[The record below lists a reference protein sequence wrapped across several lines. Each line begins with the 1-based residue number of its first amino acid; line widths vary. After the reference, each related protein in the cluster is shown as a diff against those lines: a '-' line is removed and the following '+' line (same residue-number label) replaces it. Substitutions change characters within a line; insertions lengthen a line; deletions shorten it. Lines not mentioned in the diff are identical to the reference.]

1 MAVKY
6 GLLLSALFVISN
18 LIVFSLNFE
27 DSRPTMGFIAVS
39 IAILTWIA
47 KIGLFARAHYEYNE
61 KNNDYISFKDA
72 ILIGLVIIGI
82 STVVSFA
89 VTFVNATFLMREK
102 YEKMWSLGLHSEIS
116 PVKIILTG
124 ALTGILMD
132 VIVLFFLI
140 TLESMWKIFKKAGKE
155 GWAALVP
162 FYNTITMLEIVGK
175 PVLWFVLMF
184 IPFVN
189 MILGIWVV
197 NLLAKRFGKSESY
210 TLGMLFLPFI
220 FYPML
225 GMSEQQ
231 MIPLYADE
239 HNA

>member
-18 LIVFSLNFE
+18 LIVFSMNF
-27 DSRPTMGFIAVS
+27 DGSQPTMGFIAVF
-39 IAILTWIA
+39 IAILTWII

-82 STVVSFA
+82 STVISLGA
-89 VTFVNATFLMREK
+89 TLVNATFLFKEK
-102 YEKMWSLGLHSEIS
+102 YEKMWSLGLQSEIS
-116 PVKIILTG
+116 PIKIVLTG
-124 ALTGILMD
+124 TLTGVLMD
-132 VIVLFFLI
+132 VIVLFGLI
-140 TLESMWKIFKKAGKE
+140 TMESMWKIFKKAGKE

-162 FYNTITMLEIVGK
+162 FYNTITMLDIVGK

-189 MILGIWVV
+189 IILGIWVV

-225 GMSEQQ
+225 GMSELQ
-231 MIPLYADE
+231 IDRD
-239 HNA
+239 